1 LKNRKCVHTW
11 ANNTCCT
18 SDHEKHKSYRNLVS
32 TFTMVWCLGLNIRVI
47 RILCLCSSAVVWLLG
62 ISSRKEANMR
72 QRMIPRKK
80 GWKCIRGW
88 SLGPYFLALMALHMN
103 SLAPELIG
111 PQINNILLITWD
123 QTMSQEMLKISI
135 IGSKILWPW
144 HLV

>member
-1 LKNRKCVHTW
+1 
-11 ANNTCCT
+11 
-18 SDHEKHKSYRNLVS
+18 
-32 TFTMVWCLGLNIRVI
+32 
-47 RILCLCSSAVVWLLG
+47 
-62 ISSRKEANMR
+62 
-72 QRMIPRKK
+72 
-80 GWKCIRGW
+80 
-88 SLGPYFLALMALHMN
+88 MALHMN